1 MEEKE
6 YHSYQG
12 MLRQTKQHIS
22 EEAKSF
28 INRIDTYKVDEA
40 LREIEVVDD
49 FGVSVMYD
57 CSVQDMVAFEEQ
69 LLQIGTHYV
78 QKTEHDFDFA
88 KFEYALVDRVEVL
101 HDLLD
106 CELEYQFTKS

>member
-49 FGVSVMYD
+49 FGISIM
-57 CSVQDMVAFEEQ
+57 
-69 LLQIGTHYV
+69 
-78 QKTEHDFDFA
+78 
-88 KFEYALVDRVEVL
+88 
-101 HDLLD
+101 
-106 CELEYQFTKS
+106 